1 MALKFK
7 SYRSK
12 STSNILDEVVAN
24 RNEKVTDN
32 SSVNNRYRTYTIKD
46 LEKEKRCFAKTS
58 SCERERKKGQK
69 SQNFV
74 KKLLT
79 SLERKNE
86 VCKADDEFVAKYY
99 RRNDHATSN
108 SNCFRSDVVRQN
120 SCRIERNEDRNHP
133 RARMNEK
140 CSMNRNL
147 DIVSRNKP
155 TVSANRKIGEQFSFV
170 NYGKNN
176 DAKESILKNFHREES
191 VFRTND
197 EHRRGHRDENYVHS
211 LCGELSRHSQTRETD
226 LGTNENYERE
236 RFHNCSS
243 FDPNRAPVKLDN
255 RRDSFDSCIL
265 RTSNT
270 LERIFTNS
278 KEECDV
284 TPNGR
289 LKKKRQRSFKDF
301 LGSMVGW
308 KKSETKEKPRRFM
321 SCEHLMKETKTID
334 SKNVKVLSRA
344 SSLKAVNEDN
354 WIWVKQIYIKY
365 IYF

>member
-1 MALKFK
+1 
-7 SYRSK
+7 
-12 STSNILDEVVAN
+12 
-24 RNEKVTDN
+24 
-32 SSVNNRYRTYTIKD
+32 
-46 LEKEKRCFAKTS
+46 
-58 SCERERKKGQK
+58 
-69 SQNFV
+69 
-74 KKLLT
+74 
-79 SLERKNE
+79 
-86 VCKADDEFVAKYY
+86 
-99 RRNDHATSN
+99 
-108 SNCFRSDVVRQN
+108 
-120 SCRIERNEDRNHP
+120 
-133 RARMNEK
+133 MNEK

-354 WIWVKQIYIKY
+354 WIWIGERQAMIRPIYGRKRTEQLLETLARNKKKLFGLNESVENLVKPSAIKDIVKHLSQIPENSQTNNNFCETERRSIIEKRY
-365 IYF
+365 